1 MAFGT
6 ARCTRHTDAVT
17 GWREL
22 LWSRERQRDLLER
35 RLALRAVASAG
46 EVIDSRRTRSFLLST
61 VGRAEPPRPRPDAE
75 RLAVRPAVQLALRH
89 GPALQGDLHHAALLA
104 RPDPTLTLL
113 PHAALSL
120 LDETPGGA
128 EEHERPLRGEVLFDA
143 AVAARPLLWEWVR
156 CFMSSRLSAER
167 EYVVLGSLP
176 HLDVLAHRCSCR
188 LFAVGVVMRRNSLVS
203 RCRLSWLRCRP
214 LSRLRRTRIASFA
227 MPCTC
232 CCSRFHP
239 WRRCFCLR
247 ESLRTLEKRP

>member
-1 MAFGT
+1 M
-6 ARCTRHTDAVT
+6 
-17 GWREL
+17 

-89 GPALQGDLHHAALLA
+89 GPALQGDLHHTTLLA

-143 AVAARPLLWEWVR
+143 AVAARPLLWEWAR
-156 CFMSSRLSAER
+156 CLMSSRLSAER

-227 MPCTC
+227 MPCIC
-232 CCSRFHP
+232 CCSRFRP

-247 ESLRTLEKRP
+247 ESLRILEKRP